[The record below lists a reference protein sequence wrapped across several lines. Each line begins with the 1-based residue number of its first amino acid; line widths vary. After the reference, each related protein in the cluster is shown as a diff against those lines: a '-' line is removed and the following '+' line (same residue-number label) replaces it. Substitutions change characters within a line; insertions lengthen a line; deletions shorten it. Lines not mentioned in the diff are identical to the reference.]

1 MKKKLKEKYDAKPGQ
16 DVLEANDIDPIEVIL
31 IGDAGDDRWYD

>member
-16 DVLEANDIDPIEVIL
+16 DVLETNANNPIGVIL
-31 IGDAGDDRWYD
+31 IGDAGGAG